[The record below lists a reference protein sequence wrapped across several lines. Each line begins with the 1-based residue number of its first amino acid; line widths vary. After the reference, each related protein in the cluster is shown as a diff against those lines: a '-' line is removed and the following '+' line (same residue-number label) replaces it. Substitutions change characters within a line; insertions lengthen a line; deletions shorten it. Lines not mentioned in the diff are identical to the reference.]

1 MSGNKQQIAVIGL
14 GRFGTAVAEEL
25 SKAGHEVI
33 GIDSDRNIVQKI
45 ATKIP
50 HAVQVDAVDENALRQ
65 LGFESYDAAVVGITD
80 ELENSILITL
90 VLKHLNVK
98 QIIVKARNEMHG
110 EILQRVGADRIVY
123 PERDTGLRLAH
134 TWTSADI
141 TDSLDIVDGYEIIR
155 VTLPERLDGMTVSK
169 VVDDLEEVQLIMI
182 ARDSQVIE
190 FPDSS
195 EVLHLGDVLA
205 LSGKV
210 KEIEKF
216 FLESE

>member
-65 LGFESYDAAVVGITD
+65 LGIESYDAAVVGITD

-195 EVLHLGDVLA
+195 EVLHIGDVLA

>member
-1 MSGNKQQIAVIGL
+1 MYKRQVIGL

-65 LGFESYDAAVVGITD
+65 LGIESYDAAVVGITD
-80 ELENSILITL
+80 ELENSILMTL
-90 VLKHLNVK
+90 FLKDLNVK
-98 QIIVKARNEMHG
+98 DIIVKSRNEMHG

>member
-14 GRFGTAVAEEL
+14 GRFGRAVAEEL
-25 SKAGHEVI
+25 HKAGHEVI
-33 GIDSDRNIVQKI
+33 GIDSDRNIVQNI
-45 ATKIP
+45 AAKIP

-65 LGFESYDAAVVGITD
+65 LGIESYDAAVVGITD

-90 VLKHLNVK
+90 VLKHLDVK

-155 VTLPERLDGMTVSK
+155 VTLPKSLDGMTVSK
-169 VVDDLEEVQLIMI
+169 VVDALGDVQLIMI

>member
-65 LGFESYDAAVVGITD
+65 LGIESYDAAVVGITD

-90 VLKHLNVK
+90 VYKHLNVK
-98 QIIVKARNEMHG
+98 QIIVKEPNEMHG
-110 EILQRVGADRIVY
+110 QILQRVGADRIVY
-123 PERDTGLRLAH
+123 PERDTGLWLAH

>member
-65 LGFESYDAAVVGITD
+65 LGIESYDAAVVGITD

>member
-1 MSGNKQQIAVIGL
+1 MCI
-14 GRFGTAVAEEL
+14 R
-25 SKAGHEVI
+25 
-33 GIDSDRNIVQKI
+33 DR
-45 ATKIP
+45 
-50 HAVQVDAVDENALRQ
+50 
-65 LGFESYDAAVVGITD
+65 YDAAVVGITD

>member
-65 LGFESYDAAVVGITD
+65 LGIESYDAAVVGITD

-98 QIIVKARNEMHG
+98 KIIVKARNEMHG